1 MGRRSRKKLKG
12 EQIEVTPQKL
22 NWKGRFVASIPE
34 GKVWV
39 NGGYPGYPCMVEC
52 GRSGKGHVKASVVEY
67 VKKPDYAIEP
77 ICPLFHRCGGCTLQH
92 AEIHEQHKWKKELLL
107 TTLDGLKNLP
117 DEDSL
122 RLYSS
127 PQSLEYRNKMEF
139 TFAQDERDNSRHLGL
154 HEQGR
159 FQTVLNI
166 DTCYLQMKSMQE
178 IFSLVSKIYSSGEIP
193 GYNVFSHEGILR
205 HLVLRGSSH
214 TGGVLVSLVVR
225 EWDERLQSEYI
236 EPLLSLPVVE
246 SLYIIE
252 NPSISDAVKYDN
264 MRLIQGKGYLEEKIG
279 NKLFHF
285 ASDAFF
291 QVNSKG
297 VEVLYEAIASMIKE
311 QGAGGGK
318 LLDLYCGAGTIGIY
332 LSELFEQVLGI
343 EEIESAVAAAKENAK
358 RNGLTNTSYYCGKVE
373 QSSSLVS
380 MMEGADVLILD
391 PPRSG
396 CHPKARNLVGRLGIS
411 NLIFV
416 SCNPV
421 VLKTELLFLEEL
433 GYEIQDLRVVDM
445 FPQTAHVETIVF
457 MKLKA

>member
-1 MGRRSRKKLKG
+1 
-12 EQIEVTPQKL
+12 
-22 NWKGRFVASIPE
+22 
-34 GKVWV
+34 
-39 NGGYPGYPCMVEC
+39 
-52 GRSGKGHVKASVVEY
+52 
-67 VKKPDYAIEP
+67 
-77 ICPLFHRCGGCTLQH
+77 
-92 AEIHEQHKWKKELLL
+92 
-107 TTLDGLKNLP
+107 
-117 DEDSL
+117 
-122 RLYSS
+122 
-127 PQSLEYRNKMEF
+127 
-139 TFAQDERDNSRHLGL
+139 
-154 HEQGR
+154 
-159 FQTVLNI
+159 
-166 DTCYLQMKSMQE
+166 
-178 IFSLVSKIYSSGEIP
+178 
-193 GYNVFSHEGILR
+193 
-205 HLVLRGSSH
+205 
-214 TGGVLVSLVVR
+214 
-225 EWDERLQSEYI
+225 
-236 EPLLSLPVVE
+236 
-246 SLYIIE
+246 
-252 NPSISDAVKYDN
+252 

-285 ASDAFF
+285 APDAFF

-380 MMEGADVLILD
+380 MMEGADVLVLD

-433 GYEIQDLRVVDM
+433 GYEIQDLRMVDM

-457 MKLKA
+457 MKLKS